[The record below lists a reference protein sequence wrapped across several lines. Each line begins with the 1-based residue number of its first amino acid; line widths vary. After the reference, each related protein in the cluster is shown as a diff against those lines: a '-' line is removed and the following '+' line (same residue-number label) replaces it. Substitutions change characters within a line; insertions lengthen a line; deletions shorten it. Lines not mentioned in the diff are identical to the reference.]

1 MLHSGHLIWIA
12 CGAMVGFGSSFILR
26 DLLTL
31 SHDLCY
37 LIYLAIIITFF
48 SIYTRNIKLNL
59 KEWFSK
65 RLV

>member
-12 CGAMVGFGSSFILR
+12 CGAMVGFGSSFILG

-31 SHDLCY
+31 SLDIYY

-48 SIYTRNIKLNL
+48 SIYIRKIKLNL
-59 KEWFSK
+59 KEWLSK